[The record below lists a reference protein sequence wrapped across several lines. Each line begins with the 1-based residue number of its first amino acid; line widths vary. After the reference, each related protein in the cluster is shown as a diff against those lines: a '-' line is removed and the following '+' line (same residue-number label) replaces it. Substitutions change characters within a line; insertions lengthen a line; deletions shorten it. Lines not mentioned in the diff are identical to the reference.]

1 MDVIAK
7 TNDPITLSAYQ
18 VVLRQAGIESWVLDH
33 HTSVLE
39 GSLGVLPR
47 RLMVDDG
54 DTAQARR
61 ILADY
66 ERDLTDG
73 RLESM
78 DEAAEDWESDH
89 HGG

>member
-7 TNDPITLSAYQ
+7 TNDPIILSAYQ
-18 VVLRQAGIESWVLDH
+18 AVLRQAGIKSWCLDH

-47 RLMVDDG
+47 RLMVDTQDVER
-54 DTAQARR
+54 ARR

-66 ERDLTDG
+66 DDDVADG
-73 RLESM
+73 RLESI
-78 DEAAEDWESDH
+78 DESLWAEGKDE
-89 HGG
+89 